1 MKALIADDD
10 VFVRK
15 CLLKMLPWQELGFSQ
30 VMEAKD
36 GTSALKSALE
46 NAPDLII
53 SDVKMPGMSG
63 LKLAEELR
71 ASMVDVY
78 IIILSEYSDFEFVQ
92 RALKID
98 VQDYLLKPITKERLS
113 EITEKIREMKTR
125 LEMKK
130 NYATLRDGSDGI
142 RKLVHDL
149 LMSGDV
155 RACTDSFE
163 EMALHRIHPEDLKQ
177 FCASFLKELFAQTS
191 ALTYKKQELDA
202 QSQAAMAIY
211 TELKNVTD
219 VIGFVKKQC
228 DQCVQICFKQ
238 TMRTTGYVQMI
249 DDYIEDHYADPDLS
263 VSAVSDWLHLSAVYT
278 GTLYKQQKGTSIIN
292 RINEVRLQHAKE
304 LLLDV
309 NENVRAISQRVG
321 YVTPDYFS
329 RLFSAYYGVSPSQYR
344 AAMLRMEKPEE
355 P

>member
-15 CLLKMLPWQELGFSQ
+15 CLQKMLPWQELGFSQ
-30 VMEAKD
+30 VLEAKD

-53 SDVKMPGMSG
+53 SDVKMPGLSG

-71 ASMVDVY
+71 SSMVDVY

-92 RALKID
+92 RALKIE
-98 VQDYLLKPITKERLS
+98 VQDYILKPITKERLA
-113 EITEKIREMKTR
+113 EITDKIREMKAR
-125 LEMKK
+125 LEMKQ
-130 NYATLRDGSDGI
+130 NFASLQDGAEGI

-149 LMSGDV
+149 LMSGDARDSV
-155 RACTDSFE
+155 ASFE
-163 EMALHRIHPEDLKQ
+163 DLALHRIHPEDLKR
-177 FCASFLKELFAQTS
+177 FCASFLRELYAQTC
-191 ALTYKKQELDA
+191 AVTCKKQELEA
-202 QSQAAMAIY
+202 QSRAAMEVYA
-211 TELKNVTD
+211 ELKNVSD
-219 VIGFVKKQC
+219 VIDFVKKQC
-228 DQCVQICFKQ
+228 DQCAQLCARQAV
-238 TMRTTGYVQMI
+238 RTTGYVQMI
-249 DDYIEDHYADPDLS
+249 DDYIEAHYADPDLS

-278 GTLYKQQKGTSIIN
+278 GTLYKQHKGNSIIN

-309 NENVRAISQRVG
+309 NENVRTISQRVG

-329 RLFSAYYGVSPSQYR
+329 RLFSAFFGMSPSQYR
-344 AAMLRMEKPEE
+344 SAMLHAEKQEE

>member
-15 CLLKMLPWQELGFSQ
+15 CLLKMLPWQELGFTQ

-71 ASMVDVY
+71 ASMVDVF

-98 VQDYLLKPITKERLS
+98 VQDYILKPITKERLA
-113 EITEKIREMKTR
+113 EITEKIREMTAR
-125 LEMKK
+125 LEMKR
-130 NYATLRDGSDGI
+130 NYASLQDGSGGI
-142 RKLVHDL
+142 RQLVHDL
-149 LMSGDV
+149 LMSGDA
-155 RACTDSFE
+155 RAGADSFE
-163 EMALHRIHPEDLKQ
+163 DLALHRIHPEDLKR
-177 FCASFLKELFAQTS
+177 FCASFLRELFAQAYTV
-191 ALTYKKQELDA
+191 TNKKQELEA
-202 QSQAAMAIY
+202 RSREAMQICA
-211 TELKNVTD
+211 EKKNVSD
-219 VIGFVKKQC
+219 VIDFVKKQC
-228 DQCVQICFKQ
+228 EECAQLCAKQ
-238 TMRTTGYVQMI
+238 AVRATGYVQMI
-249 DDYIEDHYADPDLS
+249 DDYIEAHYADPGLS

-278 GTLYKQQKGTSIIN
+278 GTLYKQHKGTSIIN
-292 RINEVRLQHAKE
+292 RINEVRLQRAKE

-309 NENVRAISQRVG
+309 NENVRTISQRVG

-329 RLFSAYYGVSPSQYR
+329 RLFSAYFGVSPSQYR
-344 AAMLRMEKPEE
+344 AAMLRTEKPEE
-355 P
+355 D